1 MERTSLNNIKIALL
15 KRVDGLVWRCY
26 HQTLSEMVNELYVR
40 RLTVMQDP
48 TADEIFAL
56 LHDNRVLTHVADP
69 EARELRDAV
78 ERIVAGT
85 YGRCIECQHELSD
98 SVLEKNP
105 THRYCAQCV
114 SVHDRSYTTVLAV
127 MKSVDVFP
135 W

>member
-1 MERTSLNNIKIALL
+1 MERTSLNKVKIALL
-15 KRVDGLVWRCY
+15 KRIDGLVWRCY

-40 RLTVMQDP
+40 CLSVIQDP

-78 ERIVAGT
+78 ERMVARS
-85 YGRCIECQHELSD
+85 YGRCIECQREMSD

-105 THRYCAQCV
+105 TQRYCAHC
-114 SVHDRSYTTVLAV
+114 SLLHGRSYEIVLQA